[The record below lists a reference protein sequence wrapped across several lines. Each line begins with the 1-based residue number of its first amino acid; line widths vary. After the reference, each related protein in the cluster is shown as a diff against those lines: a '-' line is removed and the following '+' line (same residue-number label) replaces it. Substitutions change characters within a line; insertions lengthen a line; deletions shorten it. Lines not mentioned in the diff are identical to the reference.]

1 MFQDKIKQVVL
12 WGHKLHT
19 HTHSYIHGAF
29 YKAFSFLG
37 YKTLWLDN
45 LDNISNINFEETLF
59 ITEGQV
65 DTNIPIRSDCYY
77 VIHNCDGK
85 KYESILKKNKFTLQV
100 YTHDVIKKHGGKK
113 IEGHEGAF
121 YIDDCLFIVWG
132 TDLLPQ
138 EINFNIEKVK
148 NDEIISQNEINFIG
162 MKTEEW
168 GKVQSFC
175 NRFKIPFRESGGFQN
190 NIDYYQNMRLIQQSI
205 IAPAIQTKW
214 QVDNGYVPCR
224 IFKNISYG
232 KMGLTNNITVL
243 KLFNNNIIY
252 HPDIYSLLVNGLNF
266 EKTNK
271 EEKKEII
278 VKNMEYVRD
287 NHTYLNKIETIF
299 WFFNNVNVN
308 S

>member
-1 MFQDKIKQVVL
+1 MFQDKIKQIVI
-12 WGHKLHT
+12 WGHKIHT

-37 YKTLWLDN
+37 YKTLWLDKS
-45 LDNISNINFEETLF
+45 DNISNINFEKSLF

-77 VIHNCDGK
+77 VIHNCNGK
-85 KYESILKKNKFTLQV
+85 KYETIPKKNKVILQV
-100 YTHDVIKKHGGKK
+100 YTHDVINIHGGKK
-113 IEGHEGAF
+113 IEGHDGTF
-121 YIDDCLFIVWG
+121 YTDDCLFIIWG

-138 EINFNIEKVK
+138 EINFNIENVK
-148 NDEIISQNEINFIG
+148 NNEIITKNELNFIG

-168 GKVQSFC
+168 KKVQLFC
-175 NRFKIPFRESGGFQN
+175 DRFKIQFRQTGGFQN

-214 QVDNGYVPCR
+214 QVDNGYIPCR

-232 KMGLTNNITVL
+232 KMGLTNNITVQ

-252 HPDIYSLLVNGLNF
+252 NPDIYNLLILGLKF
-266 EKTNK
+266 EKMDNESK
-271 EEKKEII
+271 NLII

-287 NHTYLNKIETIF
+287 NHTYLNRIKTIF
-299 WFFNNVNVN
+299 WFFDNINV
-308 S
+308 